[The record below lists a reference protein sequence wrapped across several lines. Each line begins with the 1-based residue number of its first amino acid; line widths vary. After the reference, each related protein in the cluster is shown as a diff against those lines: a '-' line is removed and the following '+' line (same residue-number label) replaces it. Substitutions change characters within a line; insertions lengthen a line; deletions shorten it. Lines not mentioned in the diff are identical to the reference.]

1 MDPHPDS
8 TGLPPETDKIFEVQ
22 EDSTSNSDEE
32 LADIM
37 ADPEVVEADDDSSAD
52 VSSATVEGI
61 IPPAVEDEDG
71 VESDEEPFSIDDFE
85 ESFTAEGDNGQDPAE
100 SVELE
105 PEAAHSYD
113 LPQGESVAAAPTEE
127 GEVADFR
134 RSLANLAAQA
144 ELDRIA
150 FLRDGLAKRG
160 DPVPTLEEIAADV
173 KGDKL
178 LQPEGDFDLYG
189 CRPNARLEGWQV
201 GLAFGVPRRAKR
213 FSKT

>member
-1 MDPHPDS
+1 MDPQPDS

-22 EDSTSNSDEE
+22 EDPTSNSDEE

-37 ADPEVVEADDDSSAD
+37 ADPEVVEADDLGAD
-52 VSSATVEGI
+52 PSSATMEGI
-61 IPPAVEDEDG
+61 IPPAVEDENG
-71 VESDEEPFSIDDFE
+71 VVSDEEPFSIDDFE
-85 ESFTAEGDNGQDPAE
+85 ESFTAEGDNGQDSAE
-100 SVELE
+100 SEELE
-105 PEAAHSYD
+105 PETGHSYD
-113 LPQGESVAAAPTEE
+113 LPEGGSDAAAPAEE

-134 RSLANLAAQA
+134 RSLAKLAAQA

-173 KGDKL
+173 KGEKL

>member
-22 EDSTSNSDEE
+22 EDPTSNSDEE

-37 ADPEVVEADDDSSAD
+37 ADPEVVEADDSSAD
-52 VSSATVEGI
+52 TSSATVEGI

-71 VESDEEPFSIDDFE
+71 VESEEEPFSMDDFE
-85 ESFTAEGDNGQDPAE
+85 ESFTGEGDNGQDPAE

-113 LPQGESVAAAPTEE
+113 LPEGASVAAAPAEE

-178 LQPEGDFDLYG
+178 LQPEGDCDLYG
-189 CRPNARLEGWQV
+189 RRPNARLEGWQV

>member
-1 MDPHPDS
+1 MDPQPDS

-37 ADPEVVEADDDSSAD
+37 ADPEVVEADDSSAD
-52 VSSATVEGI
+52 VSSGTVEGI
-61 IPPAVEDEDG
+61 IPPAVEGEDG
-71 VESDEEPFSIDDFE
+71 VESDEEPFSMDDFE
-85 ESFTAEGDNGQDPAE
+85 ESFTAEGDNGQDSAE

-105 PEAAHSYD
+105 PEAAHSYV
-113 LPQGESVAAAPTEE
+113 LPQGESVSVAPAEE

-134 RSLANLAAQA
+134 RSLANLAIQA

-178 LQPEGDFDLYG
+178 LQPEGDCDLYG
-189 CRPNARLEGWQV
+189 RRPNARLEGWQV

>member
-1 MDPHPDS
+1 MDPQPDS

-22 EDSTSNSDEE
+22 EDPTSNSDEE

-37 ADPEVVEADDDSSAD
+37 ADPEVAEPDDLGAGA
-52 VSSATVEGI
+52 SSATVEGI
-61 IPPAVEDEDG
+61 IPPTVEDG
-71 VESDEEPFSIDDFE
+71 VDSEEEPFSMDDFE
-85 ESFTAEGDNGQDPAE
+85 ESFTAEGYNGQDPTE
-100 SVELE
+100 SEELE
-105 PEAAHSYD
+105 PAAAHSYE
-113 LPQGESVAAAPTEE
+113 LPAESVASAPAEE

-160 DPVPTLEEIAADV
+160 DPVPTLAEIAADV

-178 LQPEGDFDLYG
+178 LQPEGDCDLYG
-189 CRPNARLEGWQV
+189 RRPNARLEGWQV

>member
-1 MDPHPDS
+1 MDPQPDS

-22 EDSTSNSDEE
+22 EDPTSNSDEE

-37 ADPEVVEADDDSSAD
+37 ADPEVVEADASS
-52 VSSATVEGI
+52 VTVEGI

-71 VESDEEPFSIDDFE
+71 VESDEEPFSMDDFE
-85 ESFTAEGDNGQDPAE
+85 ESFTAEGDNGQGPAE
-100 SVELE
+100 SVDLE
-105 PEAAHSYD
+105 PETAHSYD
-113 LPQGESVAAAPTEE
+113 LPQGESVSVAPAEE

>member
-1 MDPHPDS
+1 MDPQPDS

-22 EDSTSNSDEE
+22 EDPTSNSDEE

-37 ADPEVVEADDDSSAD
+37 ADPEVAEADDLGAD
-52 VSSATVEGI
+52 TSSATVEGI

-71 VESDEEPFSIDDFE
+71 VESEEEPFSMDDFE
-85 ESFTAEGDNGQDPAE
+85 ESFAAEGDNGQDPAKSE
-100 SVELE
+100 E

-113 LPQGESVAAAPTEE
+113 LPEASTAAAPAEE

-134 RSLANLAAQA
+134 RSLANLAVQA

-178 LQPEGDFDLYG
+178 LQPEGDCDLYG
-189 CRPNARLEGWQV
+189 RRPNARLEGWQV

>member
-1 MDPHPDS
+1 MDPQPDS

-22 EDSTSNSDEE
+22 EDPTSNSDEE

-37 ADPEVVEADDDSSAD
+37 ADPEVAEADDLGAD
-52 VSSATVEGI
+52 TSSATVEGI

-71 VESDEEPFSIDDFE
+71 VESEEEPFSMDDFE
-85 ESFTAEGDNGQDPAE
+85 ESFAAEGDNGQDSAE
-100 SVELE
+100 SEKLE

-113 LPQGESVAAAPTEE
+113 LPEGSVAAAPAEE

-134 RSLANLAAQA
+134 RSLANLAVQA

-178 LQPEGDFDLYG
+178 LQPEGDCDLYG
-189 CRPNARLEGWQV
+189 RRPNARLEGWQV

>member
-1 MDPHPDS
+1 MDPQPDS

-22 EDSTSNSDEE
+22 EAPTSNSDEE

-37 ADPEVVEADDDSSAD
+37 AAPEVVEADDLEAD
-52 VSSATVEGI
+52 ASSATVEGI
-61 IPPAVEDEDG
+61 IPPSVEDEDG
-71 VESDEEPFSIDDFE
+71 VESDEEPFSMDDFE
-85 ESFTAEGDNGQDPAE
+85 ESFTAEGDNGQGSAE
-100 SVELE
+100 SVDLE
-105 PEAAHSYD
+105 PETAHSYD
-113 LPQGESVAAAPTEE
+113 LPQGESVSVSPAEE

-160 DPVPTLEEIAADV
+160 DPVPTLEEIAAAV

>member
-1 MDPHPDS
+1 M
-8 TGLPPETDKIFEVQ
+8 GLPPETDKIFEVQ

-37 ADPEVVEADDDSSAD
+37 AEPEVAEADDLSEDASPSA
-52 VSSATVEGI
+52 VEGI
-61 IPPAVEDEDG
+61 IPPSVEDEDG
-71 VESDEEPFSIDDFE
+71 VESEEEPFSMDDFE
-85 ESFTAEGDNGQDPAE
+85 ESFTAEGDNEQE
-100 SVELE
+100 SSESEE
-105 PEAAHSYD
+105 PEASHSYD
-113 LPQGESVAAAPTEE
+113 LPQESSAALPTEE

-134 RSLANLAAQA
+134 RSLATLAAQA

-178 LQPEGDFDLYG
+178 LQPEGDCDLYG
-189 CRPNARLEGWQV
+189 SRPNARLEGWQV

>member
-1 MDPHPDS
+1 MDPQPDS
-8 TGLPPETDKIFEVQ
+8 KGLPPETDKIFEVQ
-22 EDSTSNSDEE
+22 EDPTSNSDEE

-37 ADPEVVEADDDSSAD
+37 ADPEVAEADDLGAD
-52 VSSATVEGI
+52 TSSATVEGI

-71 VESDEEPFSIDDFE
+71 VESEEEPFSMDDFE

-100 SVELE
+100 SEE
-105 PEAAHSYD
+105 PEAARSYD
-113 LPQGESVAAAPTEE
+113 LPEESAAAAPAEE

-134 RSLANLAAQA
+134 RSLAKLAAQV

-150 FLRDGLAKRG
+150 FLRDSLAKRG
-160 DPVPTLEEIAADV
+160 DSVPTLEEIAADV

-178 LQPEGDFDLYG
+178 LQPEGDCDLYG
-189 CRPNARLEGWQV
+189 RRPNARLEGWQV

>member
-1 MDPHPDS
+1 MDPQPDS
-8 TGLPPETDKIFEVQ
+8 SGLPPETDKIFEVQ

-37 ADPEVVEADDDSSAD
+37 ADPEVAEADDLETDA
-52 VSSATVEGI
+52 SSATVEGI

-71 VESDEEPFSIDDFE
+71 VESEEEPFSMDDFE
-85 ESFTAEGDNGQDPAE
+85 ESFTAEGDNGQDSEE
-100 SVELE
+100 SEKLE

-113 LPQGESVAAAPTEE
+113 LPEGSVAAAPAEE

-134 RSLANLAAQA
+134 RSLANLAVQA

-178 LQPEGDFDLYG
+178 LQPEGDCDLYG
-189 CRPNARLEGWQV
+189 RRPNARLEGWQV

>member
-1 MDPHPDS
+1 MDPQPDS

-22 EDSTSNSDEE
+22 EDPTSNSDEE

-37 ADPEVVEADDDSSAD
+37 ADPEVVEADDLEADASS
-52 VSSATVEGI
+52 VTVEGI

-71 VESDEEPFSIDDFE
+71 VESDEEPFSMDDFE
-85 ESFTAEGDNGQDPAE
+85 ESFTAEGDNGQGPAE
-100 SVELE
+100 SVDLE
-105 PEAAHSYD
+105 PETAHSYD
-113 LPQGESVAAAPTEE
+113 LPQGESVSVAPAEE

-178 LQPEGDFDLYG
+178 LQPEGDCDIYG
-189 CRPNARLEGWQV
+189 RRPNARLEGWQV

>member
-1 MDPHPDS
+1 
-8 TGLPPETDKIFEVQ
+8 VQ
-22 EDSTSNSDEE
+22 EDPISNSDEE

-37 ADPEVVEADDDSSAD
+37 ADPEVAEADDLGAD
-52 VSSATVEGI
+52 TSSATVEGI

-71 VESDEEPFSIDDFE
+71 VESEEEPFSMDDFE
-85 ESFTAEGDNGQDPAE
+85 ENFAAEGDNGQDPAE
-100 SVELE
+100 SEE
-105 PEAAHSYD
+105 PEATRSYD
-113 LPQGESVAAAPTEE
+113 LPEESAAAAPAEE

-134 RSLANLAAQA
+134 RSLAKLAAQV

-150 FLRDGLAKRG
+150 FLRDSLAKRG
-160 DPVPTLEEIAADV
+160 DSVPTLEEIAADV

-178 LQPEGDFDLYG
+178 LQPEGDCDLYG
-189 CRPNARLEGWQV
+189 RRPNARLEGWQV

>member
-1 MDPHPDS
+1 MDPQPDS

-22 EDSTSNSDEE
+22 EDPTSNSDEE

-37 ADPEVVEADDDSSAD
+37 ADPEVAEADDLGAD
-52 VSSATVEGI
+52 TSSATVEGI

-71 VESDEEPFSIDDFE
+71 VESEEEPFSMDDFE
-85 ESFTAEGDNGQDPAE
+85 ESFAAESDNGQDSGE
-100 SVELE
+100 SEKLE
-105 PEAAHSYD
+105 AEAAHSYD
-113 LPQGESVAAAPTEE
+113 LPEGSVAAAPAEE

-134 RSLANLAAQA
+134 RSLANLAVQA

-178 LQPEGDFDLYG
+178 LQPEGDCDLYG
-189 CRPNARLEGWQV
+189 RRPNSRLEGWQV

>member
-1 MDPHPDS
+1 MDPQPDS

-22 EDSTSNSDEE
+22 EDPTSNSDEE

-37 ADPEVVEADDDSSAD
+37 ADPEVVEADDLEADASS
-52 VSSATVEGI
+52 VTVEGI

-71 VESDEEPFSIDDFE
+71 VESDEEPFSMDDFE
-85 ESFTAEGDNGQDPAE
+85 ESFTAEGDNGQGPAE
-100 SVELE
+100 SVDLE
-105 PEAAHSYD
+105 PETAHSYD
-113 LPQGESVAAAPTEE
+113 LPQGESVSVAPAEE

-178 LQPEGDFDLYG
+178 LQPEGDCDLYG
-189 CRPNARLEGWQV
+189 RRPNARLEGWQV

>member
-1 MDPHPDS
+1 MDPQPDS

-22 EDSTSNSDEE
+22 EDPTSNSDEE

-37 ADPEVVEADDDSSAD
+37 ADPEVVEADDLGAD
-52 VSSATVEGI
+52 PSSATMEGI
-61 IPPAVEDEDG
+61 IPPAVEDENG
-71 VESDEEPFSIDDFE
+71 VVSDEEPFSIDDFE
-85 ESFTAEGDNGQDPAE
+85 ESFTAEGDNGQDSAAAE
-100 SVELE
+100 ELE
-105 PEAAHSYD
+105 PETGHSYD
-113 LPQGESVAAAPTEE
+113 LPEGESVAAAHAEE

-134 RSLANLAAQA
+134 RSLAKLAAQA

>member
-1 MDPHPDS
+1 MDPQPDS

-22 EDSTSNSDEE
+22 EDPTSNSDEE

-37 ADPEVVEADDDSSAD
+37 ADPEVVEADDLEADASSG
-52 VSSATVEGI
+52 TVEGI

-113 LPQGESVAAAPTEE
+113 LPQGESVSVAPADE

-134 RSLANLAAQA
+134 RSLANLAAHA

-150 FLRDGLAKRG
+150 FLL
-160 DPVPTLEEIAADV
+160 
-173 KGDKL
+173 
-178 LQPEGDFDLYG
+178 
-189 CRPNARLEGWQV
+189 V
-201 GLAFGVPRRAKR
+201 GSV
-213 FSKT
+213 

>member
-1 MDPHPDS
+1 MDPQPDS

-22 EDSTSNSDEE
+22 EDPTSNSDEE

-37 ADPEVVEADDDSSAD
+37 ADPEVVEADDSSAD
-52 VSSATVEGI
+52 ISSPTVEGI

-71 VESDEEPFSIDDFE
+71 VESEEEPFSIDDFE

-100 SVELE
+100 SEE

-113 LPQGESVAAAPTEE
+113 LPEGSVAAAPAEE

-134 RSLANLAAQA
+134 RSLANLAVQA

-178 LQPEGDFDLYG
+178 LQPEGDCDLYG
-189 CRPNARLEGWQV
+189 RRPNARLEGWQV

>member
-1 MDPHPDS
+1 MDPQPDS

-22 EDSTSNSDEE
+22 EDPISNSDEE

-37 ADPEVVEADDDSSAD
+37 ADPEVAEADDLGAGT
-52 VSSATVEGI
+52 SSATVEGI
-61 IPPAVEDEDG
+61 IPPTVEDEDG
-71 VESDEEPFSIDDFE
+71 VESEEEPFSMDDFE
-85 ESFTAEGDNGQDPAE
+85 ENFATEGDNGQDPAKSE
-100 SVELE
+100 E
-105 PEAAHSYD
+105 PEASHSYD
-113 LPQGESVAAAPTEE
+113 LPEESTASAPAEE

-134 RSLANLAAQA
+134 RSLANLAVQA

-160 DPVPTLEEIAADV
+160 DPVPTLDEIAADV

-178 LQPEGDFDLYG
+178 LQPEGDCDIYG
-189 CRPNARLEGWQV
+189 RRPNARLEGWQV

>member
-8 TGLPPETDKIFEVQ
+8 SGLPAETDKIFEVQ
-22 EDSTSNSDEE
+22 EDPISNSDEE

-37 ADPEVVEADDDSSAD
+37 ADPDVAEADDFVADSS
-52 VSSATVEGI
+52 SAAVEGI
-61 IPPAVEDEDG
+61 IPPAVEDKDG
-71 VESDEEPFSIDDFE
+71 VESEEEPFSMDDFE
-85 ESFTAEGDNGQDPAE
+85 ESFTAEKDNGQEPSE
-100 SVELE
+100 SEEIEV
-105 PEAAHSYD
+105 AHSYD
-113 LPQGESVAAAPTEE
+113 LPEESAAPAPAEE

-150 FLRDGLAKRG
+150 FLRDGLARQG

-178 LQPEGDFDLYG
+178 LHPEGDCDLYG
-189 CRPNARLEGWQV
+189 RRPNARLEGWQV

>member
-1 MDPHPDS
+1 MDPQPDS

-22 EDSTSNSDEE
+22 EDPTSNSDEE

-37 ADPEVVEADDDSSAD
+37 ADPEVVEADDSSAD

-71 VESDEEPFSIDDFE
+71 VESEEEPFSIDDFE
-85 ESFTAEGDNGQDPAE
+85 ESFTAEGDNGQDPTE
-100 SVELE
+100 SVE

-113 LPQGESVAAAPTEE
+113 LPQGESVSAAPAEE

-150 FLRDGLAKRG
+150 FLRDGLARRG

-178 LQPEGDFDLYG
+178 LQPEGDCDLYG
-189 CRPNARLEGWQV
+189 RRPNARLEGWQV

>member
-1 MDPHPDS
+1 MDPQPDS

-37 ADPEVVEADDDSSAD
+37 ADPEVVEADDLGAD
-52 VSSATVEGI
+52 ASSATVEGI
-61 IPPAVEDEDG
+61 IPPTVEDEDG
-71 VESDEEPFSIDDFE
+71 VESEEEPFSMDDFE
-85 ESFTAEGDNGQDPAE
+85 ESFTAEGDNGQDSEE
-100 SVELE
+100 SEKLE
-105 PEAAHSYD
+105 SEAAHSYD
-113 LPQGESVAAAPTEE
+113 LPEGSVAAAPAEE

-134 RSLANLAAQA
+134 RSLANLAVQA

-178 LQPEGDFDLYG
+178 LQPEGDCDLYG
-189 CRPNARLEGWQV
+189 RRPNARLEGWQV

>member
-1 MDPHPDS
+1 MDPQPDS
-8 TGLPPETDKIFEVQ
+8 SGLPPETDKIFEVQ
-22 EDSTSNSDEE
+22 EDPTSNSDEE

-37 ADPEVVEADDDSSAD
+37 ADPEVAEADDLEAD
-52 VSSATVEGI
+52 ASSATVEGI
-61 IPPAVEDEDG
+61 IPPTVEDEDG
-71 VESDEEPFSIDDFE
+71 VESEEEPFSMDDFE

-100 SVELE
+100 SVDLE

-113 LPQGESVAAAPTEE
+113 LPQGESVSAAPAEE

-134 RSLANLAAQA
+134 RSLANLAVQA

-178 LQPEGDFDLYG
+178 LQPEGDCDLYG
-189 CRPNARLEGWQV
+189 RRPNARLEGWQV

>member
-1 MDPHPDS
+1 MDPQPDS
-8 TGLPPETDKIFEVQ
+8 TGLPPETDKIFEVR
-22 EDSTSNSDEE
+22 EDPTSNSDEE
-32 LADIM
+32 LADII
-37 ADPEVVEADDDSSAD
+37 ADPEVAEADDLEAD
-52 VSSATVEGI
+52 ASSATVEGI

-71 VESDEEPFSIDDFE
+71 VESEEEPFSMDDFE
-85 ESFTAEGDNGQDPAE
+85 ESFTAEGDNGQDSGE
-100 SVELE
+100 SEKLE
-105 PEAAHSYD
+105 PETAHSYD
-113 LPQGESVAAAPTEE
+113 LPKESVAAAPAEE

-178 LQPEGDFDLYG
+178 LQPEGDCDLYG
-189 CRPNARLEGWQV
+189 RRPNARLEGWQV

>member
-1 MDPHPDS
+1 MDPQPDS

-22 EDSTSNSDEE
+22 EDPTSNSDEE

-37 ADPEVVEADDDSSAD
+37 ADPEVAEPDDLGAGA
-52 VSSATVEGI
+52 SSATVEGI
-61 IPPAVEDEDG
+61 IHPTAEDG
-71 VESDEEPFSIDDFE
+71 VDSEEEPFSMDDFE
-85 ESFTAEGDNGQDPAE
+85 ESFTAEGDNGQDPTE
-100 SVELE
+100 SEELE
-105 PEAAHSYD
+105 PAAAHSYE
-113 LPQGESVAAAPTEE
+113 LPAESVASAPAVE

-144 ELDRIA
+144 ELDRFA

-160 DPVPTLEEIAADV
+160 DPVPTLAEIAADV
-173 KGDKL
+173 IGDKL
-178 LQPEGDFDLYG
+178 LQPEGDCDLYG
-189 CRPNARLEGWQV
+189 RRPNARLEGWQV

>member
-1 MDPHPDS
+1 MDPQPES

-22 EDSTSNSDEE
+22 EDSTSNSDED

-37 ADPEVVEADDDSSAD
+37 ADPEVAEADDLGVNDTSPAS
-52 VSSATVEGI
+52 VEGI
-61 IPPAVEDEDG
+61 IPPSVEDEDG
-71 VESDEEPFSIDDFE
+71 VQSDEEPFSMDDFE
-85 ESFTAEGDNGQDPAE
+85 ESFTADGDNDQSSAE
-100 SVELE
+100 TQE
-105 PEAAHSYD
+105 PEATHSYD
-113 LPQGESVAAAPTEE
+113 IPQESATAEPAEQ

-150 FLRDGLAKRG
+150 FLRDGLVKRG
-160 DPVPTLEEIAADV
+160 DPVPTLEQIAADV

-178 LQPEGDFDLYG
+178 LQPEGDCDLYG
-189 CRPNARLEGWQV
+189 RRPNARLEGWQV

>member
-1 MDPHPDS
+1 MDPQPDS

-37 ADPEVVEADDDSSAD
+37 ADPEVVEADDLDAD
-52 VSSATVEGI
+52 TSSATVEGI
-61 IPPAVEDEDG
+61 IPPSVEDEGG
-71 VESDEEPFSIDDFE
+71 VESEEEPFSMDDFE
-85 ESFTAEGDNGQDPAE
+85 ESFTAEKDTVKDTEASE
-100 SVELE
+100 E
-105 PEAAHSYD
+105 PETAHSYD
-113 LPQGESVAAAPTEE
+113 LPQESVSAEPAEE

-178 LQPEGDFDLYG
+178 LQPEGDCDLYG
-189 CRPNARLEGWQV
+189 RRPNARLEGWQV

>member
-1 MDPHPDS
+1 MFMTPLSDS
-8 TGLPPETDKIFEVQ
+8 TGLPPETDKIFDVQ

-37 ADPEVVEADDDSSAD
+37 AEPEVAEADDTSGSDSPA
-52 VSSATVEGI
+52 AVEGI
-61 IPPAVEDEDG
+61 IPPSVDDGDG
-71 VESDEEPFSIDDFE
+71 VESQEEPFSMDDFE
-85 ESFTAEGDNGQDPAE
+85 DSFTTGGDDVQDSTDSE
-100 SVELE
+100 K
-105 PEAAHSYD
+105 PEVTHSYD
-113 LPQGESVAAAPTEE
+113 LPKDSITVAPSAE

-134 RSLANLAAQA
+134 RSLANLATQA

-160 DPVPTLEEIAADV
+160 DPVPTLCEIASDV

-178 LQPEGDFDLYG
+178 LQPEGDCDLYG
-189 CRPNARLEGWQV
+189 RRSNARLEGWQV